1 MGGSGCRDCACQKAV
16 KRKAFKPK
24 EWNSDVIPRQ
34 IPAPPSCDK
43 KRARATFRLATFRL
57 ATLRPDALLPS
68 GIDDIVHGL
77 EV

>member
-1 MGGSGCRDCACQKAV
+1 V

-57 ATLRPDALLPS
+57 ATFRLATLRPDALLPS